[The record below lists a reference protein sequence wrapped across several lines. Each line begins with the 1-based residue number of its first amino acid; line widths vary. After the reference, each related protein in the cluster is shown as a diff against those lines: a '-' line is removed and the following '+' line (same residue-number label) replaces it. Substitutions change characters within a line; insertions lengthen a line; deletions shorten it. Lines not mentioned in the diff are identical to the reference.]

1 MWKGTRV
8 WRLPKSIL
16 SSTPPSLSP
25 HGFQGWVTGLP
36 AIIPSTTELP
46 YSTVTRQGAHSSVI
60 LAQFPPLIML
70 LFFLPPL
77 SPQLPS
83 FCLNVRVVTL
93 EKNISRQV
101 ASLVSR
107 IFTGARLSTIFFTI
121 LSTKIQKQFSSCFTL
136 KYQNAKLEQHR
147 QTIFSDPVCLSV
159 SHW

>member
-1 MWKGTRV
+1 MWKGTCV

-16 SSTPPSLSP
+16 SPTPPSLSP

-46 YSTVTRQGAHSSVI
+46 YSTVTRQGTHSSVI
-60 LAQFPPLIML
+60 LTQFPPLIML

-107 IFTGARLSTIFFTI
+107 IFTGARLSKSSLPCFPPRYKSSLAAALHSNIR
-121 LSTKIQKQFSSCFTL
+121 IQK
-136 KYQNAKLEQHR
+136 QHR
-147 QTIFSDPVCLSV
+147 QTIFSDPVCL
-159 SHW
+159 